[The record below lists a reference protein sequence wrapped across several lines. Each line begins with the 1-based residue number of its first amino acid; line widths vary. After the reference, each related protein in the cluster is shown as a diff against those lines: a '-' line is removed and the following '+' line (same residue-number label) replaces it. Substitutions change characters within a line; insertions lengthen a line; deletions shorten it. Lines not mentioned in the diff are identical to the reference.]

1 MSEQD
6 NSDLTEL
13 QFQILN
19 AMMDD
24 AEDIEQIYLAA
35 NIRAFET
42 FPRQPQFPLRGIIDE
57 VKQLLEQDYIKA
69 EFTNDEML
77 APLSKIVPAMLHY
90 YWLSPTTKGLQAWK
104 QHPKNT
110 DQNSS
115 S

>member
-6 NSDLTEL
+6 TPDLTEL

-42 FPRQPQFPLRGIIDE
+42 SPGQPQFPLRGIIDE
-57 VKQLLEQDYIKA
+57 VKHLLEQDYIKA
-69 EFTNDEML
+69 ELTGDETL
-77 APLSKIVPAMLHY
+77 APLSKVVPAMLHY
-90 YWLSPTTKGLQAWK
+90 YWLSPTTKGLQAWE
-104 QHPKNT
+104 QHPKGT
-110 DQNSS
+110 DENS
-115 S
+115 